1 MRERRADQR
10 LKTLKEAK
18 VMLTDWISVDCILRD
33 ISAGGA
39 RLEFEHPITLPKE
52 FRVHIVSGNITIP
65 AEPCWQRRN
74 EAGVRFTG
82 IATAGNAAAPPK
94 FERRVA

>member
-1 MRERRADQR
+1 MTQHASHQ
-10 LKTLKEAK
+10 L
-18 VMLTDWISVDCILRD
+18 VGYSRD
-33 ISAGGA
+33 TEM
-39 RLEFEHPITLPKE
+39 LEFEHPITLPKE